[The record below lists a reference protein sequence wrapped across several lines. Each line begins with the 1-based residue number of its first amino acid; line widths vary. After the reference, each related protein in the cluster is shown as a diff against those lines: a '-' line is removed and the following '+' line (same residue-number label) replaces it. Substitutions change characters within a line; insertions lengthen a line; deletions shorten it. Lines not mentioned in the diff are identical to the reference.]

1 MYTKPTYITKKRR
14 IIMPMSIIRKKHE
27 TKPSVTPNTV
37 PSSVTFTPKDDL
49 PVTVTPIILETLCIH
64 NTCSSHQTTRTP
76 DTILNITIWNQP
88 LVQCLM
94 PNQQPYAY
102 TRQQSVRPSTTIVVC
117 SAWCVRQ
124 TTQSSLQHSLS
135 CSLLLI
141 IVVFSVLSGCLVLH
155 SVSFSAF

>member
-1 MYTKPTYITKKRR
+1 
-14 IIMPMSIIRKKHE
+14 MPISIIRKKHE
-27 TKPSVTPNTV
+27 TKPSVTPTTV

-94 PNQQPYAY
+94 PNNHMPI
-102 TRQQSVRPSTTIVVC
+102 RQQSMRPSTTIVLC

-141 IVVFSVLSGCLVLH
+141 IVAFSVLSGCLVLH
-155 SVSFSAF
+155 SVSLSAF